1 MRSFPVATKPKV
13 DPGLLAA
20 NLLAQAGTGRQV
32 LGRGQSGENNGLV
45 GEIAIFTL
53 SFDSL
58 KVIYIPVAPQ
68 TNSNGRLICTA
79 KASRAPRRAF
89 YCSDIM
95 GAADEPPETTRIE
108 LKAVLTFCF

>member
-1 MRSFPVATKPKV
+1 MKPKV
-13 DPGLLAA
+13 NSGHLAPD
-20 NLLAQAGTGRQV
+20 LLAQSGAGRQV
-32 LGRGQSGENNGLV
+32 LGCGQSGEDNGLV
-45 GEIAIFTL
+45 GEIAVFTL

-89 YCSDIM
+89 YCSDIVA
-95 GAADEPPETTRIE
+95 AADEPPETTRIE

>member
-1 MRSFPVATKPKV
+1 MKPKV
-13 DPGLLAA
+13 DPAHLAS
-20 NLLAQAGTGRQV
+20 NLLAQPGTGRQV
-32 LGRGQSGENNGLV
+32 FGCGQSCEDYGLV
-45 GEIAIFTL
+45 GEIAVFTL

-89 YCSDIM
+89 YCSDVM
-95 GAADEPPETTRIE
+95 AAADEPPETTRIE

>member
-1 MRSFPVATKPKV
+1 MKPKV
-13 DPGLLAA
+13 NSGHLAPD
-20 NLLAQAGTGRQV
+20 LLAQSGSGRQV
-32 LGRGQSGENNGLV
+32 FGCRQSGEDNGLV
-45 GEIAIFTL
+45 GEIAVFTL

-89 YCSDIM
+89 YEIWSNVVYRRRAHPLLNDLLS
-95 GAADEPPETTRIE
+95 G
-108 LKAVLTFCF
+108 